1 MLSFSARSQRAPRFQ
16 PQPDVPGLA
25 DAGLVRLRN
34 VSVDVERTPVLRG
47 LDFDVA
53 AGEAVGVAGANGSGK
68 STLLTVL
75 ATLRVPNR
83 GNGWVLG
90 ACLGTGACA
99 AVRPGIALV
108 GHTPALYP
116 QLTLAENL
124 DLLARL
130 LARPVRAAQEAL
142 EAVGLSRAAHRR
154 AEQCSQ
160 GMQRRAD
167 LARVVLAQPQLLLL
181 DEVHAGLDPGAV
193 GLVDDLVVEACR
205 RGGGGVVISHER
217 ERLASSTHRVVDIV
231 DGKAI
236 ARAGMGEL
244 R

>member
-1 MLSFSARSQRAPRFQ
+1 M
-16 PQPDVPGLA
+16 A

-47 LDFDVA
+47 LDLDLA

-68 STLLTVL
+68 STLLSVL

-90 ACLGTGACA
+90 APLGTTACL
-99 AVRPGIALV
+99 AVRPRIALV
-108 GHTPALYP
+108 GHAPALYP
-116 QLTLAENL
+116 QLTLTENL
-124 DLLARL
+124 DFLARL
-130 LARPVRAAQEAL
+130 LGRPIGAAQEAL

-167 LARVVLAQPQLLLL
+167 LARIVLAQPQLLLL
-181 DEVHAGLDPGAV
+181 DEVHAGLDAGAV
-193 GLVDDLVVEACR
+193 GLVDDLVAEACR

-217 ERLASSTHRVVDIV
+217 ERLASSTDRVVDIAE
-231 DGKAI
+231 GKATV
-236 ARAGMGEL
+236 RAGMGDL